1 MNQLTQALS
10 HAFGPEWTQ
19 LADWQQ
25 AMIADDFR
33 DAIHAEPYG
42 CSASVYRERI
52 GAGNLTSYA
61 LTRAAQWRS
70 DGAEPGAL
78 FSNRVT
84 TRTEPQC

>member
-1 MNQLTQALS
+1 MDQLHQALS
-10 HAFGPEWTQ
+10 AAFGPEWSQ
-19 LADWQQ
+19 LCDWQRT
-25 AMIADDFR
+25 MIAADFR
-33 DAIHAEPYG
+33 DAIHAESFG
-42 CSASVYRERI
+42 CSAADYRESI

-84 TRTEPQC
+84 TRTEPQS